1 MSRPLRY
8 RARAGS
14 SRPALAVYF
23 LTVTGTLV
31 WISAIFLAPYLAN
44 RGAGSAARLIYT
56 AFSPVCHQIPERC
69 FLFYGHVTAVCGRCL
84 GIYAG
89 FAAGLVFYPFVRGFK
104 KLALPSARIFLLMTF
119 PMALDAGAG
128 IFGVWKSPIGLR
140 FATGAV
146 WGTLLPFYFVTG
158 IADLIV
164 TRKIRTEARALEIA
178 SGKNIE

>member
-1 MSRPLRY
+1 MSRPLRS
-8 RARAGS
+8 RARAGT
-14 SRPALAVYF
+14 SRPALAVY
-23 LTVTGTLV
+23 LPTVAGTLV

-44 RGAGSAARLIYT
+44 RGAEGAARFIYA

-69 FLFYGHVTAVCGRCL
+69 FLFHGHALAVCGRCL

-89 FAAGLVFYPFVRGFK
+89 FAAGLAFYPFVRGFK
-104 KLALPSARIFLLMTF
+104 KLALPSARIFLLLTF

-128 IFGVWKSPIGLR
+128 ILGLWKSPIGLR

-146 WGTLLPFYFVTG
+146 WGTILPFYFVTG
-158 IADLIV
+158 VTDLIV
-164 TRKIRTEARALEIA
+164 TRKIRAEAQALEIA